1 MLYSQKL
8 KIGPNGVLSVNN
20 IGGDAYADREQL
32 MQVGRAAP
40 TRFGFL
46 NVSGPDS
53 LRNAQIKV
61 DGYFARLAGPGSL
74 PGEVI
79 TDLPCSLQITGA
91 VPDTEV
97 EIVCYAMD
105 SVNGRGLKLSIT
117 HDGTGTTSGAVPS
130 WARSFDFSGG
140 TASTATFRDDTTA
153 VVGVVA
159 LPVVDFSIPDRAAT
173 VDLAG
178 SAGTFISFRQ
188 RG

>member
-8 KIGPNGVLSVNN
+8 TVGPNGVLQVNN
-20 IGGDAYADREQL
+20 IGGNAYADRERVV
-32 MQVGRAAP
+32 QVGRDAP
-40 TRFGFL
+40 TRFGFV
-46 NVSGPDS
+46 NISGPES
-53 LRNAQIKV
+53 LRNAQIKL
-61 DGYFARLAGPGSL
+61 DGYFARQVGPGSL

-79 TDLPCSLQITGA
+79 MDLPCSLLITEA
-91 VPDTEV
+91 VPGTEV

-105 SVNGRGLKLSIT
+105 SVNGRGLKQSLT
-117 HDGTGTTSGAVPS
+117 HDGTGTTSGSVPT

-140 TASTATFRDDTTA
+140 TASTATFRDDATN

-159 LPVVDFSIPDRAAT
+159 LPVSDFSIPDRAAT

-178 SAGTFISFRQ
+178 SAGTYISFRQ